1 MDELDVLLMQLDEA
15 MQRGASKAKAE
26 RMVRPLELAMRK
38 GFRQQGSLF
47 ARKLRALRAKFAPP
61 VPPQMAAEE
70 RGNLG
75 GEDPWEAH
83 AQKLSQVFSE
93 AITPKDW
100 QAAWYEVEQATL
112 KLFSAPVEKAVRTA
126 VMIGALA
133 EIANLGLDI
142 RWDLKNPRAQRYLD
156 SYGASMVTG
165 INETTRDILQTLLG
179 KAAEEGWSYQ
189 KTAEAIIE
197 RFEQFAIG
205 KPQAHI
211 DSRAHL
217 IAVTEIGN
225 AYAEG
230 TLIVARDLSDAGIG
244 VEKYWDTVGDGNVSE
259 GCTANEQA
267 GWIDVNDVFPSG
279 DERPL
284 RFPGC
289 RCDLLTRVKEV

>member
-15 MQRGASKAKAE
+15 VQRGASKAKAE

-47 ARKLRALRAKFAPP
+47 ARKLRALRTKF
-61 VPPQMAAEE
+61 
-70 RGNLG
+70 
-75 GEDPWEAH
+75 GESGLDTLQSAWLLDQRSQWDAH
-83 AQKLSQVFSE
+83 AQRLNEAFSE

-100 QAAWYEVEQATL
+100 QTAWYEVEQATL
-112 KLFSAPVEKAVRTA
+112 KLFSAPVEKAVRKA
-126 VMIGALA
+126 VEIGALV
-133 EIANLGLDI
+133 EIANLALNI
-142 RWDLKNPRAQRYLD
+142 KWDLKNPRAQRYLD
-156 SYGASMVTG
+156 QYGARMVTG
-165 INETTRDILQTLLG
+165 INETTREILQTLIG
-179 KAAEEGWSYQ
+179 KAAGEGWSYQ
-189 KTAEAIIE
+189 KTAEAIVE

-230 TLIVARDLSDAGIG
+230 MLIVARNLADAGIG

-259 GCTANEQA
+259 GCKANEQA

-279 DERPL
+279 DLRPL